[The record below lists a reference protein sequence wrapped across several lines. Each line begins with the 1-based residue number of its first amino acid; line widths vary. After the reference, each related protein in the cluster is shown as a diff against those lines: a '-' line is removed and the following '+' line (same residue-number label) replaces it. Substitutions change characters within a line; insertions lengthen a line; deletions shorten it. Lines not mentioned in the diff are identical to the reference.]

1 MLSPIGMVDGGDVGF
16 PKASRRASGARI
28 AGPPSSSPLALSF
41 GAALHQ
47 PTSAAPDAHRAA
59 GSTPGTPGHKAGRN
73 SASGQQ
79 DTAPEGLG
87 LTVPLSAKP
96 PSGKYLIALETPQPV
111 SVQKNDA
118 IAEAA
123 ALLGWKYER
132 IQLGTDAE
140 AGPRAFQDALE
151 RNPDMVHYSGTP
163 AAAVQQQEAAGAQG
177 VVAISD
183 SNTEEVQPPLTS
195 TSLDSTEQ
203 VEAWGEMS
211 AATVVAT
218 SGEPTSVA
226 LVTIE
231 AYPSL
236 VAYTEKFIETMEKY
250 CSACEVEVVN
260 QQISDLGQTTP
271 GAVVSTVQRNPDTE
285 WVIFSFG
292 DRALGVPAALRAA
305 NPQDQV
311 KIGGET
317 PSETNLEALRSG
329 DEAFWTAFPT
339 SILGWRVVDMPARHF
354 VGDDLTPAN
363 EVLLPHPD
371 PHARQHRRCALRGG
385 HLRRCSGLPE
395 RVQEAVADRVAPS
408 PAGFLSRQPDGLR
421 RGWRRRPPADARC
434 CGAPFAPAPPTGTA
448 IVVGAAAQ
456 QGRDHARPTD
466 RQGKESTC
474 PNRDCARSKSSR
486 RGARTSS
493 GR

>member
-96 PSGKYLIALETPQPV
+96 PSGKYLITLETPQPV

-118 IAEAA
+118 IAEAV

-163 AAAVQQQEAAGAQG
+163 AAAVQQQEAAEAQG

-211 AATVVAT
+211 AATVVAA
-218 SGEPTSVA
+218 SGEPTNVA
-226 LVTIE
+226 LVTID

-236 VAYTEKFIETMEKY
+236 VAYTESSSRRWRSIARPAR
-250 CSACEVEVVN
+250 SRWS

-305 NPQDQV
+305 NPQHQV
-311 KIGGET
+311 
-317 PSETNLEALRSG
+317 RS
-329 DEAFWTAFPT
+329 AARRPARPT
-339 SILGWRVVDMPARHF
+339 S
-354 VGDDLTPAN
+354 
-363 EVLLPHPD
+363 
-371 PHARQHRRCALRGG
+371 RRCAVVTRRSGRPSRHRSSAGG
-385 HLRRCSGLPE
+385 SWTCPPGTSSVTTSRPRTRRCCPTQILT
-395 RVQEAVADRVAPS
+395 
-408 PAGFLSRQPDGLR
+408 PDNID
-421 RGWRRRPPADARC
+421 DALFEE
-434 CGAPFAPAPPTGTA
+434 G
-448 IVVGAAAQ
+448 IYVGVPDYQ
-456 QGRDHARPTD
+456 SEF
-466 RQGKESTC
+466 KKLLLIE
-474 PNRDCARSKSSR
+474 
-486 RGARTSS
+486 
-493 GR
+493 